1 MMIHPYIYEQQ
12 IALKVATQNLYSM
25 AQGNTP
31 VNKVL
36 FEYYQMNPTNYTLGA
51 IFKNNNVNGS
61 IFEDGLINWLKS
73 GKITAETWGRPLQ
86 SAWCTQGQTVNN
98 VKQIALT
105 DEIKWTESQDHSKWM
120 ISEDKYSCFGDMNR
134 MTSQW
139 KRGGAFYCLEDSTL
153 NEALRKII
161 VSTD

>member
-12 IALKVATQNLYSM
+12 IALKVTTQNLYSM

-86 SAWCTQGQTVNN
+86 SAWCT
-98 VKQIALT
+98 
-105 DEIKWTESQDHSKWM
+105 
-120 ISEDKYSCFGDMNR
+120 
-134 MTSQW
+134 
-139 KRGGAFYCLEDSTL
+139 
-153 NEALRKII
+153 
-161 VSTD
+161 